1 MGGKRL
7 DWLAHVCKKNRIIN
21 TAAQYLYLNVM
32 PALFS
37 RTELK
42 NRAGDS
48 DSNGVWGAER
58 YGWLLSAMR

>member
-42 NRAGDS
+42 NRAGD
-48 DSNGVWGAER
+48 
-58 YGWLLSAMR
+58 